1 MDKEKNTWID
11 AVTKMIK
18 LTNSGK
24 LRWES
29 RDDNDIA
36 KIPPVLYTTYKQHQL
51 KLYKHMMRPL
61 PTLEMIGEN
70 DVTLW
75 TFPKIEALAD
85 LFKAAKF
92 QIAGVKNFLD
102 GILNEE

>member
-1 MDKEKNTWID
+1 
-11 AVTKMIK
+11 
-18 LTNSGK
+18 
-24 LRWES
+24 
-29 RDDNDIA
+29 
-36 KIPPVLYTTYKQHQL
+36 
-51 KLYKHMMRPL
+51 MRPL